1 MSRCATST
9 SSWQGRNSRR
19 WCWSVPSSSATC
31 RNITFC
37 SRTTRAIPTSASRQT
52 RIIPVFSLVAKPA
65 ADGARYFGPY
75 GGRTETRA
83 VLDAIRTTLKL
94 PDCSRKFPRDIGR
107 ERPCLNRH
115 MGLCDGYCVP
125 PGEPGRYRAA
135 IEQAVLILEGKFDQL
150 RRDLEAEMEQ
160 AAEELRFERAA
171 ELRDRLRAVESLGKQ
186 QHVVAGTRADTDV
199 IGFFRGE
206 VKSCLAVLCYVGGD
220 LVRRDAELFDT
231 PAEEEPEELL
241 SMAVSLYYL
250 GRNRF
255 PKEVLLPQ
263 RIGDSELIE
272 RMLAEKA
279 GRKVSLLVPERGAKK
294 ALVALAEQNAADE
307 AERATSGEERT
318 SRLLLTLQ
326 KLLDLERPPMRIEAF
341 DISHTA
347 GEEMVASMAV
357 FADARPL
364 KRDYRRFRIKT
375 LQGQDDYGAMEE
387 VLTRRI
393 RRLKSGEENFGPAP
407 DLLLIDG
414 GAAHANVAGRVLE
427 QESLHIP
434 VFGMVK
440 DDRHRTRPW

>member
-1 MSRCATST
+1 
-9 SSWQGRNSRR
+9 
-19 WCWSVPSSSATC
+19 
-31 RNITFC
+31 
-37 SRTTRAIPTSASRQT
+37 
-52 RIIPVFSLVAKPA
+52 
-65 ADGARYFGPY
+65 
-75 GGRTETRA
+75 
-83 VLDAIRTTLKL
+83 
-94 PDCSRKFPRDIGR
+94 
-107 ERPCLNRH
+107 